1 MKNLTV
7 FYMEGCPYC
16 RNAKK
21 ALEEL
26 IAEKPAY
33 KEIPVEWV
41 DENKHPERTEGRDYY
56 YVPTIFS
63 GEEKLYEA
71 HPGDDYAFIHEQVKK
86 ALEFVQ
92 RVNGSADAGEA
103 LKAMSGLQ

>member
-16 RNAKK
+16 RNARR

-33 KEIPVEWV
+33 KGIPVEWV

-56 YVPTIFS
+56 YVPTFFF

-86 ALEFVQ
+86 ALEY
-92 RVNGSADAGEA
+92 A
-103 LKAMSGLQ
+103 LS

>member
-16 RNAKK
+16 RNARR

-33 KEIPVEWV
+33 KGIPVEWV

-56 YVPTIFS
+56 YVPTFFP
-63 GEEKLYEA
+63 EKRNCMRRIRGMIMLLYTSRSRK
-71 HPGDDYAFIHEQVKK
+71 HWNM
-86 ALEFVQ
+86 L
-92 RVNGSADAGEA
+92 
-103 LKAMSGLQ
+103 